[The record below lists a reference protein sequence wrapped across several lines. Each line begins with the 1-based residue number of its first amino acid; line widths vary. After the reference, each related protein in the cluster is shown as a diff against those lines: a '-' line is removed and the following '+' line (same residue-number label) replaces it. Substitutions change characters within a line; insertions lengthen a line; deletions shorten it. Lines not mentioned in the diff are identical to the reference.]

1 MIGLLLILIA
11 LTLLW
16 WRGGDL
22 LSLSVFQEGETPSLL
37 WWLVI
42 VFGLLIMAFATALVL
57 LRRAPRQLDRE
68 GITAPPLSKAQRIQ
82 PRQRLNTNEL
92 KQHLRQQDGWRWKRR
107 RPWLLV
113 TGSPSLVEQMAPGLT
128 TQGWL
133 CCNDAVLLWGGNITE
148 AGSGQDLPAIRR
160 LRGRRPV
167 DALVHMADDTAADSE
182 ALLRALR
189 QMALVL
195 R

>member
-107 RPWLLV
+107 
-113 TGSPSLVEQMAPGLT
+113 
-128 TQGWL
+128 
-133 CCNDAVLLWGGNITE
+133 
-148 AGSGQDLPAIRR
+148 
-160 LRGRRPV
+160 
-167 DALVHMADDTAADSE
+167 
-182 ALLRALR
+182 
-189 QMALVL
+189 
-195 R
+195 